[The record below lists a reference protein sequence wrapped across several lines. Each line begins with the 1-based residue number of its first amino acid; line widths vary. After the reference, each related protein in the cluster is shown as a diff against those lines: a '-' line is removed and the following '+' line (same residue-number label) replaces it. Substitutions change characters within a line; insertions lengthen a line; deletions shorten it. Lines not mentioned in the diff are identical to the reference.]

1 MNTINASDKDIK
13 TWDRR
18 LGEQVGQ
25 AWENYKHVR
34 IDLTTARVD
43 QPLLIAAEFIYV
55 EERSGVLAVAKIKL
69 NRNTNDALDLEKG
82 VEIYTVFKE
91 VYISNDAL
99 QGEWLDLVFGI
110 NFVYKKK
117 IAEQSVLLF
126 GRPGCV
132 NVTPRFDFTAG
143 QVWVLVDDVF
153 VQYLVSGIEA
163 NIPLTA
169 GQSIEYCASEWDS
182 ITRID
187 IDGDNVIGDISGW
200 VLPATLVTFYVN
212 STSVSG
218 DISGWVLPATLMY
231 FRLYTTSVSGDIS
244 GWVLPATL
252 VTFYVNS
259 TSVSGDISGWVL
271 PATLVNFY
279 VSTTGVSGDISGW
292 VLPAG
297 LVDFRVF
304 TTGVSGDISGWVL
317 PAGLVDFYVYTT
329 GLSGDISGW
338 VWTALIY
345 RLYIYG
351 TLIDY
356 DFAAGAFTG
365 VTNALQK
372 IDFDNCALTQAQ
384 VDNVLVDLVA
394 SGITSVPNPKALD
407 LAGTNA
413 APSAAGLLDKA
424 TLIARGWVVVT
435 N

>member
-200 VLPATLVTFYVN
+200 VLPATLVTFYV
-212 STSVSG
+212 
-218 DISGWVLPATLMY
+218 Y
-231 FRLYTTSVSGDIS
+231 
-244 GWVLPATL
+244 
-252 VTFYVNS
+252 
-259 TSVSGDISGWVL
+259 
-271 PATLVNFY
+271 
-279 VSTTGVSGDISGW
+279 TTGVSGDISGW
-292 VLPAG
+292 VWRP
-297 LVDFRVF
+297 
-304 TTGVSGDISGWVL
+304 
-317 PAGLVDFYVYTT
+317 
-329 GLSGDISGW
+329 
-338 VWTALIY
+338 LIANFHTY
-345 RLYIYG
+345 N

-356 DFAAGAFTG
+356 DFPAGLFVG
-365 VTNALQK
+365 VTNALVK

-384 VDNVLVDLVA
+384 VDNVLADLVA
-394 SGITSVPNPKALD
+394 SGITSVPNPKTLD

-413 APSAAGLLDKA
+413 APSAAGLLNVA
-424 TLIARGWVVVT
+424 ILVARGWTVT
-435 N
+435 HS